1 MPVNKVNVEM
11 NGNASDPSPHYEK
24 HQDRK
29 GTRNNHVLNIRN
41 EAHHALIDSTETVVL
56 SWENVNVSASPK
68 TRTCCSGNDVTE
80 VPKQIIRN
88 AYGHVK
94 PGTLLAI
101 IGASGSGKTML
112 LNALASNTDS
122 ESLTSS
128 GDVMVNGVKVGNGI
142 RNISAYVQQ
151 DDHFIATMTVKE
163 HLTFRALL
171 RMEKEVSKKRRLER
185 VDEVILELGLR
196 KCQDTIIGHPGRI
209 KGISGG
215 EMKRL
220 SFASEILT
228 NPPLLFCDEPTSGLD
243 SFMAESIVQTLKEM
257 ADKGKTVLCS
267 IHQPSSEV
275 FALFHHVLIIAAGRV
290 AFLGD
295 TEEALNFYK
304 NIGYPCPVNFNPA
317 DFYIMTMAI
326 VPGKEEE
333 CKQRIEKICDQFDQT
348 TNAKAILQQNKNI
361 CENPERTG
369 VIFEEAFSSK
379 SRYEASWIQQFGSVF
394 ARSWTTTIR
403 EPMVIKVRTAQT
415 IVLAVVLGLLYLQLD
430 LTQEGVMNINGVM
443 YLMLLNMTF
452 VNMFAV
458 LSSFPLE
465 AAVFSREYRSGLY
478 GVDIYFMCKVLAELP
493 SFVIIPAVFCGISYW
508 MVGLYSSLEAFL
520 MFTAVLLLVA
530 NVSVSYGYIVSTMSN
545 SVSMALAL
553 APPMMMPLFMFGGF
567 FVNTETNPV
576 YFIWLEYLSWFRYS
590 NELLVVN
597 QWDNIDTITCDSN
610 NATASNRCLYKNGQQ
625 VINYLNFDKDNF
637 WLNVGLLILLLIV
650 YRLIAFI
657 ILFVK
662 ARISKK

>member
-1 MPVNKVNVEM
+1 MPVNKINVEA
-11 NGNASDPSPHYEK
+11 NGIKSWDGSSNGVARHGKE
-24 HQDRK
+24 
-29 GTRNNHVLNIRN
+29 HVLSVRT
-41 EAHHALIDSTETVVL
+41 EEHHALIDSTETVVL
-56 SWENVNVSASPK
+56 SWENVNVSIDPK
-68 TRTCCSGNDVTE
+68 TKTCCRGNDVTE
-80 VPKQIIRN
+80 GPKHIIKN

-112 LNALASNTDS
+112 LNALASNTDRDIV
-122 ESLTSS
+122 TS
-128 GDVMVNGVKVGNGI
+128 GDVMVNGVDVGNGI

-151 DDHFIATMTVKE
+151 NDHFIATMTVKE
-163 HLTFRALL
+163 HLTFR
-171 RMEKEVSKKRRLER
+171 K
-185 VDEVILELGLR
+185 
-196 KCQDTIIGHPGRI
+196 T

-257 ADKGKTVLCS
+257 AQKGKTVLCS

-275 FALFHHVLIIAAGRV
+275 FALFDHVLVIAEGRV

-295 TEEALNFYK
+295 TDEALKFYS

-317 DFYIMTMAI
+317 DFYIMTMAV
-326 VPGKEEE
+326 VPGSETE
-333 CKQRIEKICDQFDQT
+333 CKQRIEKICDEFYQT
-348 TNAKAILQQNKNI
+348 TYVKTILQDNKSVV
-361 CENPERTG
+361 ESPRRTG
-369 VIFEEAFSSK
+369 VIYEEAFSSK
-379 SRYEASWIQQFGSVF
+379 SRYEASWLQRFSSVF
-394 ARSWTTTIR
+394 GRAWSTTLR
-403 EPMVIKVRTAQT
+403 DPMVIKVRTAQT
-415 IVLAVVLGLLYLQLD
+415 LVLAVILGLLYLQLD
-430 LTQEGVMNINGVM
+430 IDQEGVQNVNGVL

-465 AAVFSREYRSGLY
+465 SGVFSREYRTGLY
-478 GVDIYFMCKVLAELP
+478 SVDIYFMCKVLAELP
-493 SFVIIPAVFCGISYW
+493 SFIFIPIAFCGICYW
-508 MVGLYSSLEAFL
+508 MIGLFSSLKAFL
-520 MFTAVLLLVA
+520 IFSAVLLLVA
-530 NVSVSYGYIVSTMSN
+530 NVAVSYGYIVSTMSN

-567 FVNTETNPV
+567 FVNTSTNPV
-576 YFIWLEYLSWFRYS
+576 YFIWLEYVSWFRYA

-597 QWDNIDTITCDSN
+597 QWENIDTIPCEGGSG
-610 NATASNRCLYKNGQQ
+610 SSRCLYRNGQQ
-625 VINYLNFDKDNF
+625 VIDYLNFDDGKF
-637 WLNVGLLILLLIV
+637 WLNIGLLIGLLFV
-650 YRLIAFI
+650 YRLIAYI

-662 ARISKK
+662 ARRAK